1 MPEQLQ
7 AILNKIV
14 DWWKKIN
21 NRQRILLISIVAVVL
36 FSLGLLYFLISQP
49 TYAVLIKCED
59 AAQAATVRDLLDSDS
74 SINYR
79 VDKDLIF
86 EVEQSDQVT
95 AEMLLG
101 QNNIPSQAYSIDNV
115 VDGSFSRTE
124 ADKQKL
130 YKDYLSDR
138 FADHLSRFDFV
149 ESAKVDID
157 LPEDDGTILSSKEEG
172 KAAVVLDLSKEISEE
187 QAYAIARYV
196 ATQLGNDTTEGIT
209 VLDQRANVL
218 YSGADASGGLSAA
231 SSKLSYREKAE
242 NLIKSQIKKAL
253 ENSSV
258 FSNIEIAMNLDI
270 NFDETEIAKEE
281 YSHPEGGTDSYKDSE
296 SIYESS
302 STNGG
307 GGVPGTDSNGDD
319 TTYVTQDN
327 NNSSSEILDK
337 DTDYIDNKTITKT
350 KDSGGN
356 INYEDSSVSIVATRY
371 VLYNEEVLEKDGT
384 LNDEMTW
391 EKFKSEHSD
400 PVKVENVDEELVS
413 MIQNATGFSAD
424 SITFMIYEQPEFVDK
439 DTSGRTLSDILQ
451 IVLAVFIFA
460 LLGFVVFKSTRTA
473 KEPEPE
479 PELSV
484 EALLDSTQEPAEALE
499 DIGYTDKSETRI
511 MIEKF
516 VDENPEAVALLLR
529 NWLNED
535 WE

>member
-1 MPEQLQ
+1 M
-7 AILNKIV
+7 
-14 DWWKKIN
+14 
-21 NRQRILLISIVAVVL
+21 
-36 FSLGLLYFLISQP
+36 
-49 TYAVLIKCED
+49 
-59 AAQAATVRDLLDSDS
+59 
-74 SINYR
+74 
-79 VDKDLIF
+79 
-86 EVEQSDQVT
+86 
-95 AEMLLG
+95 
-101 QNNIPSQAYSIDNV
+101 
-115 VDGSFSRTE
+115 
-124 ADKQKL
+124 
-130 YKDYLSDR
+130 
-138 FADHLSRFDFV
+138 
-149 ESAKVDID
+149 
-157 LPEDDGTILSSKEEG
+157 
-172 KAAVVLDLSKEISEE
+172 SKEISEE

-281 YSHPEGGTDSYKDSE
+281 YSHPEGGTDSHKHSE